1 MNILKITLYSVALT
15 VVATSCSLDN
25 LPYSELV
32 ADEYVKNEETL
43 NTLVLGAYNGLHDV
57 MYYEWAVTELRSDNT
72 RMHLNNSTSSQ
83 SKLVE
88 QLDQGVINSEHAWV
102 SEYWNAS
109 YSVIA
114 RCNNVLQYLDKAE
127 SEESRNMFEGEALF
141 LRSLQYFNLVRLWGP
156 VFKVTEQMTSDV
168 ARFEQRASVDEIYDL
183 IEGDLTNII
192 DNALL
197 PERQS
202 EVNLGRADLN
212 AAKALLAKVYATRYF
227 VGDDK
232 YRRAGELCKEV
243 LRSGNVGNPTN
254 ASMMVPYELI
264 FSTQN
269 EMNPEII
276 FAVRYI
282 GGNVGLGSPFGNLF
296 APTNNG
302 ANVILG
308 SSNNYNFP
316 SDNIMA
322 AYNNSEETDLR
333 KSVNV
338 AESYYNSTTGETVT
352 RNARH
357 IRKYFNIDQ
366 ATNPI
371 TTQYDGDA
379 DWPVIRVADIALLYA
394 EIANELGGPDTDARE
409 YLNLIRTRAGLS
421 PYSSAELPS
430 RIEFREAVRNE
441 RRLELAFEN
450 QRWFDLLRWGIA
462 RETVNDYLSTEAFYA
477 AYAYT
482 VNPISDWQLVLPIP
496 IDVININ
503 PNAAQNVGY

>member
-1 MNILKITLYSVALT
+1 MKIIKKISYFAVASLLLS
-15 VVATSCSLDN
+15 SCNLDKF
-25 LPYSELV
+25 PYSEV
-32 ADEYVKNEETL
+32 AAEDYVKDDATL
-43 NTLVLGAYNGLHDV
+43 NTLVTGAYNGLHDV

-102 SEYWNAS
+102 SDYWNAS
-109 YSVIA
+109 YAVIA
-114 RCNNVLQYLDKAE
+114 RANNVLQYLDKA
-127 SEESRNMFEGEALF
+127 SSTESRNLYKGEALF

-156 VFKVTEQMTSDV
+156 VFKVTEKLSSDE
-168 ARFEQRASVDEIYDL
+168 ARYLQRSDVDEIYAL
-183 IEGDLTNII
+183 IESDLNEII
-192 DNALL
+192 DNELL
-197 PERQS
+197 PTRQPDAN
-202 EVNLGRADLN
+202 VGRADLI
-212 AAKALLAKVYATRYF
+212 AAKALLAKVYATHYSP
-227 VGDDK
+227 
-232 YRRAGELCKEV
+232 GEELYKKAADLCLEV
-243 LRSGNVGNPTN
+243 LRSENVGNPTS
-254 ASMMVPYELI
+254 AAMLVPYADI
-264 FSTQN
+264 FSTHN
-269 EMNPEII
+269 EMNREII

-308 SSNNYNFP
+308 TSNNYNFP

-322 AYNNSEETDLR
+322 AYDAAGPDKR
-333 KSVNV
+333 KEINV
-338 AESYYNSTTGETVT
+338 AESYFNKATGETVT

-357 IRKYFNIDQ
+357 IRKYLNIDQ

-394 EIANELGGPDTDARE
+394 EISNELSGPGQEAFT
-409 YLNLIRTRAGLS
+409 YLNMIRERAGL
-421 PYSSAELPS
+421 PALTNAELPS
-430 RIEFREAVRNE
+430 RYDFREAVRNE

-462 RETVNDYLSTEAFYA
+462 KETVNDYISSEAFYA
-477 AYAYT
+477 AYSYN
-482 VNPISDWQLVLPIP
+482 VNPLAEWQLKLPIP

>member
-1 MNILKITLYSVALT
+1 MKKIKISAIAMALT
-15 VVATSCSLDN
+15 VLTTGCNLDKF
-25 LPYSELV
+25 PYSEV
-32 ADEYVKNEETL
+32 AADEYVKDDATL
-43 NTLVLGAYNGLHDV
+43 NTLVVGAYNGLHDV

-88 QLDQGVINSEHAWV
+88 QLDQGVINAEHAWV
-102 SEYWNAS
+102 SEYWNSS
-109 YSVIA
+109 YAVIA
-114 RCNNVLQYLDKAE
+114 RCNNVLQYLDKA
-127 SEESRNMFEGEALF
+127 SSPESRNMYKGEALF

-156 VFKVTEQMTSDV
+156 VFKVTEKITSDE
-168 ARFEQRASVDEIYDL
+168 ARDMQRSTVEEIYDM
-183 IEGDLTNII
+183 IEADLNEII
-192 DNALL
+192 NEGLL
-197 PERQS
+197 PAKQS
-202 EVNLGRADLN
+202 DANLGRADLT
-212 AAKALLAKVYATRYF
+212 ATKALLAKVYATRYS
-227 VGDDK
+227 VGDEN
-232 YRRAGELCKEV
+232 YRKAADLCLEV
-243 LRSGNVGNPTN
+243 LKSENVGNPV
-254 ASMMVPYELI
+254 AGAMLVPYADI
-264 FSTQN
+264 FSTHN
-269 EMNPEII
+269 EMNREII

-308 SSNNYNFP
+308 TSSNYNFP
-316 SDNIMA
+316 SDNIVA
-322 AYNNSEETDLR
+322 AYELSGENDKRRNVNIADGYFNS
-333 KSVNV
+333 
-338 AESYYNSTTGETVT
+338 ATGEMVT

-379 DWPVIRVADIALLYA
+379 DWPVIRVGDIALLYA
-394 EIANELGGPDTDARE
+394 EITNELSGPTSEAFM
-409 YLNLIRTRAGLS
+409 YLNMIRERAGVA
-421 PYSSAELPS
+421 PYSAAEIGS
-430 RIEFREAVRNE
+430 RYDFREAVRNE

-462 RETVNDYLSTEAFYA
+462 RETVNNYIASEAFYS
-477 AYAYT
+477 AYSYA
-482 VNPISDWQLVLPIP
+482 VNPLADWQLKLPVP

>member
-1 MNILKITLYSVALT
+1 MKGIKIYLAAL
-15 VVATSCSLDN
+15 ASLLLTTGCN
-25 LPYSELV
+25 LDKFPYSEV
-32 ADEYVKNEETL
+32 AAEDYVKDDATL
-43 NTLVLGAYNGLHDV
+43 NTLVLGAYNGLHGV

-102 SEYWNAS
+102 SDYWNSS
-109 YSVIA
+109 YAVIA
-114 RCNNVLQYLDKAE
+114 RCNNVMQYLDKANTD
-127 SEESRNMFEGEALF
+127 ESRNMYKGEALF

-156 VFKVTEQMTSDV
+156 VFKVTEKVSSDE
-168 ARFEQRASVDEIYDL
+168 ARYMQRSDVDEIYAL
-183 IEGDLTNII
+183 IEGDLEEII
-192 DNALL
+192 ESSLL
-197 PERQS
+197 PTRQTDS
-202 EVNLGRADLN
+202 NLGRADLI
-212 AAKALLAKVYATRYF
+212 AAKALLAKVYATHYS
-227 VGDDK
+227 VGDEK
-232 YRRAGELCKEV
+232 YRRAIDLCREV
-243 LRSGNVGNPTN
+243 LQSENVGNPTS
-254 ASMMVPYELI
+254 ASSMVKYADI
-264 FSTQN
+264 FSTNN
-269 EMNPEII
+269 EMNREII

-308 SSNNYNFP
+308 TSNNYNFP
-316 SDNIMA
+316 SDNIVA
-322 AYNNSEETDLR
+322 AYELNGGSDIR
-333 KSVNV
+333 RDVNI
-338 AESYYNSTTGETVT
+338 ADGYFNANTGEMVT

-379 DWPVIRVADIALLYA
+379 DWPVLRVGDIALLYA
-394 EIANELGGPDTDARE
+394 ELVNETSGPSGEAFT
-409 YLNLIRTRAGLS
+409 YLNMIRERAGLQ
-421 PYSSAELPS
+421 PYSQADLSS
-430 RIEFREAVRNE
+430 RYDFREAVRNE

-462 RETVNDYLSTEAFYA
+462 AETVNNYIAGEAFYS
-477 AYAYT
+477 AYSYS
-482 VNPISDWQLVLPIP
+482 VNPLAEWQVMLPIP

-503 PNAAQNVGY
+503 PNAAQNIGY

>member
-1 MNILKITLYSVALT
+1 MKKIKNIFYIGAFSMLVA
-15 VVATSCSLDN
+15 SCSLDKY
-25 LPYSELV
+25 PFSEV
-32 ADEYVKNEETL
+32 AADEYVKDDATL
-43 NTLVLGAYNGLHDV
+43 NTLVMGAYNGLHDV

-114 RCNNVLQYLDKAE
+114 RCNNVLQYLDKAS
-127 SEESRNMFEGEALF
+127 SEENRNMYEGEALF

-156 VFKVTEQMTSDV
+156 VFMVTEKISNEE
-168 ARFEQRASVDEIYDL
+168 ARDMQRSSVEEVYEL
-183 IEGDLTNII
+183 IESDLNKII
-192 DNALL
+192 DNELL
-197 PERQS
+197 PSMQAD
-202 EVNLGRADLN
+202 VNLGRADLI
-212 AAKALLAKVYATRYF
+212 AAKALLAKVYATRYT
-227 VGDDK
+227 VGHAL
-232 YRRAGELCKEV
+232 YRKAIDLCLEV
-243 LRSGNVGNPTN
+243 LRSSHTGNPTDGY
-254 ASMMVPYELI
+254 SMVKYRDI

-269 EMNPEII
+269 EMNKEII

-308 SSNNYNFP
+308 TCSNYNFP
-316 SDNIMA
+316 SDNIVA
-322 AYNNSEETDLR
+322 AYELSGSDDLR
-333 KSVNV
+333 KDVNI
-338 AESYYNSTTGETVT
+338 AESYFNATTGETVT

-371 TTQYDGDA
+371 TTQYDGDC
-379 DWPVIRVADIALLYA
+379 DWPVIRVGDIALLYA
-394 EIANELGGPDTDARE
+394 ELTNELSGPGSEAFQ
-409 YLNLIRTRAGLS
+409 YLNMVRNRAGLPS
-421 PYSSAELPS
+421 YTAAELPS
-430 RIEFREAVRNE
+430 RYDFREAVRNE

-462 RETVNDYLSTEAFYA
+462 RETVNDYIAGEAFYS
-477 AYAYT
+477 AYSYT
-482 VNPISDWQLVLPIP
+482 VNPLSDWQLMLPVP

>member
-1 MNILKITLYSVALT
+1 MNCIKVSFLAAAALLLT
-15 VVATSCSLDN
+15 TSCDLDQF
-25 LPYSELV
+25 PYSEV
-32 ADEYVKNEETL
+32 AADEYVKDDATL
-43 NTLVLGAYNGLHDV
+43 NTLVMGAYNGLHNV

-102 SEYWNAS
+102 SDYWNSS
-109 YSVIA
+109 YAVIA
-114 RCNNVLQYLDKAE
+114 RCNNVLQYLDKA
-127 SEESRNMFEGEALF
+127 SSAESRNMYRGEALF

-156 VFKVTEQMTSDV
+156 VFKVTEKVTSDE
-168 ARFEQRASVDEIYDL
+168 ARYMQRSTTDEIYAL
-183 IEGDLTNII
+183 IEGDLNDII
-192 DNALL
+192 DNSLL
-197 PERQS
+197 PVRQNDAN
-202 EVNLGRADLN
+202 VGRADLI
-212 AAKALLAKVYATRYF
+212 AAKALLAKVYATHYSM
-227 VGDDK
+227 GEPNYK
-232 YRRAGELCKEV
+232 RAAELCLEV
-243 LRSGNVGNPTN
+243 LRSENAGNPTSG
-254 ASMMVPYELI
+254 SMMVPYADV
-264 FSTQN
+264 FSTAN
-269 EMNPEII
+269 EMNREII

-308 SSNNYNFP
+308 TSSNYNFP

-322 AYNNSEETDLR
+322 AYERNGGADKR
-333 KSVNV
+333 KDVNV
-338 AESYYNSTTGETVT
+338 AEGYFNSNTGEMVT

-394 EIANELGGPDTDARE
+394 ELTNELNGPSQEAFT
-409 YLNLIRTRAGLS
+409 YLNMVRERAGLTALGS
-421 PYSSAELPS
+421 ADVSS
-430 RIEFREAVRNE
+430 RYDFREAVRNE

-462 RETVNDYLSTEAFYA
+462 RETVNDYIASEAFYGN
-477 AYAYT
+477 YSYV
-482 VNPISDWQLVLPIP
+482 VNPLADWQLMLPVP

>member
-1 MNILKITLYSVALT
+1 MKFSKTYLLLASAVMLLS
-15 VVATSCSLDN
+15 SCDLDKY
-25 LPYSELV
+25 PYSEV
-32 ADEYVKNEETL
+32 AADEYVHDDETL
-43 NTLVLGAYNGLHDV
+43 NTLVVGCYNGLHDV

-88 QLDQGVINSEHAWV
+88 QLDQGVINAEHAWV
-102 SEYWNAS
+102 SDYWNAS

-114 RCNNVLQYLDKAE
+114 RCNNVLQYLDHASTPE
-127 SEESRNMFEGEALF
+127 NRNMYEGEALF

-156 VFKVTEQMTSDV
+156 VFKVTEKVPSDE
-168 ARFEQRASVDEIYDL
+168 ARYMQRSSVDEIYDL
-183 IEGDLTNII
+183 IEGDLRHII
-192 DNALL
+192 EDGLL
-197 PERQS
+197 PETQKDA
-202 EVNLGRADLN
+202 NLGRADMV
-212 AAKALLAKVYATRYF
+212 ATKALLAKVYATRYE
-227 VGDDK
+227 VGEER
-232 YRRAGELCKEV
+232 YREAANLCLEV
-243 LRSGNVGNPTN
+243 LRSSRVGNPLSAN
-254 ASMMVPYELI
+254 MMVNYGDI
-264 FSTQN
+264 FSTHN

-302 ANVILG
+302 ANVIVG
-308 SSNNYNFP
+308 TSSNYNFP

-322 AYNNSEETDLR
+322 AYDMGNGSDIR
-333 KSVNV
+333 RGVNV
-338 AESYYNSTTGETVT
+338 AESYFNATTGQEVT

-366 ATNPI
+366 STNPI
-371 TTQYDGDA
+371 STQFDGDA

-394 EIANELGGPDTDARE
+394 ELINEMSGPGSEALT
-409 YLNLIRTRAGLS
+409 YLNMIRERAGLA
-421 PYSSAELPS
+421 PYSMGEVSS
-430 RIEFREAVRNE
+430 RYDFREALRNE

-462 RETVNDYLSTEAFYA
+462 RETVNSYIASESFYSDYSYS
-477 AYAYT
+477 
-482 VNPISDWQLVLPIP
+482 VNPIADWQVMLPIP

-503 PNAAQNVGY
+503 PNCAQNVGY